1 MISLKQLTMC
11 VCGKVIYV
19 RVWEMRVGLLVVGE
33 KGQQKSFKVTSKV
46 ISRDNGDLTKNNHQ
60 VCVWYH

>member
-11 VCGKVIYV
+11 VSGKVIYV
-19 RVWEMRVGLLVVGE
+19 RVWDMRVGQFVVGE
-33 KGQQKSFKVTSKV
+33 KDHQKSFKVTSKV
-46 ISRDNGDLTKNNHQ
+46 ISRDNGDLTKIKHQ